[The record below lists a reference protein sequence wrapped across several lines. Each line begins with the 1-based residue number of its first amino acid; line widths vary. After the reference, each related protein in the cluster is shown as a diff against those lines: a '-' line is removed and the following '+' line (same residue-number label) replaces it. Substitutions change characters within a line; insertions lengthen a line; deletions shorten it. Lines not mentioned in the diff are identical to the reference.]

1 MLGKYSLSSLL
12 KNICVTTRPP
22 STTFPTLIQKDKMVI
37 LLYLIP
43 PAKERKT
50 HAPRTNTFIITH
62 KYANFPRLPL
72 TPYSLLTHS
81 PIFLNKPFIKC

>member
-50 HAPRTNTFIITH
+50 HAPRTNTFIITQTSPD
-62 KYANFPRLPL
+62 YPSL
-72 TPYSLLTHS
+72 TNSLS
-81 PIFLNKPFIKC
+81 DIFK